1 MISLDFFFSGM
12 MRNLNYGKTEIKTY
26 AIILGALEI
35 CIVTVLNIEN
45 WKKPIDL
52 LFLPVVL
59 LSQSPYG
66 LMLIILGLFLF
77 LCL

>member
-1 MISLDFFFSGM
+1 
-12 MRNLNYGKTEIKTY
+12 MRNLNYGKIEIKTY
-26 AIILGALEI
+26 AIILGALET
-35 CIVTVLNIEN
+35 CIVIVLNMEN
-45 WKKPIDL
+45 WKKLIDL

-59 LSQSPYG
+59 LSQSPCG

>member
-1 MISLDFFFSGM
+1 MQLF
-12 MRNLNYGKTEIKTY
+12 
-26 AIILGALEI
+26 LGALET
-35 CIVTVLNIEN
+35 CGVTVLNMEN

-59 LSQSPYG
+59 LSQSPCG
-66 LMLIILGLFLF
+66 LMLIILGLFSF